1 MRHLLP
7 GVVVAALLWSAGC
20 GSSVTSDPSVTTTSS
35 GQSSEGPAGATAAQR
50 GNVLVRFVNADLEGP
65 GADVFSADRKLFS
78 NVAAKGVTG
87 YLEIPRGRKQFKL
100 RAVDGTEDVATIG
113 NRELVPGRHYTLVA
127 LPRRQGGTRLAIL
140 ADWLGLIE
148 PGQTRVR
155 LINATAD
162 VDDLDLFLAGSTT
175 HVVHGIDVGRVTTSS
190 IGEMEP
196 GVVEIRAPRVDMP
209 AALAK
214 INVESNRFYTFVVVG
229 RTSALDLVQI
239 VDMIEE

>member
-1 MRHLLP
+1 
-7 GVVVAALLWSAGC
+7 
-20 GSSVTSDPSVTTTSS
+20 
-35 GQSSEGPAGATAAQR
+35 
-50 GNVLVRFVNADLEGP
+50 
-65 GADVFSADRKLFS
+65 
-78 NVAAKGVTG
+78 
-87 YLEIPRGRKQFKL
+87 
-100 RAVDGTEDVATIG
+100 
-113 NRELVPGRHYTLVA
+113 
-127 LPRRQGGTRLAIL
+127 
-140 ADWLGLIE
+140 LIE

-214 INVESNRFYTFVVVG
+214 ITVESNRFYTFVVVG
-229 RTSALDLVQI
+229 MSGALDLIQI